1 MDGYAIDSF
10 DVGQLVPGFQ
20 PPLPPPSQAGAARD
34 HAAALAAADAG
45 MRRWHSPLAGPLLP
59 GSDAHR
65 AEACRMFRDT
75 FNPYRPAVMEWPA
88 LAPAERERIVA
99 LPIWDIAVQTEGK
112 ARLRMAA
119 YAATLAEPDMRNALA
134 LNAWEEHRHK
144 EVLSRM
150 VAAYGIALAPEAPPS
165 LPKDPEW
172 AYLVTGY
179 SECIDSFFAFGLFEL
194 ARRSGLFPQALVD
207 TFEPVMQ
214 EECRHT
220 LLFANW
226 TGWHRAR
233 LPWWRRLRFEAK
245 VAAVWAF
252 LVWERIGLARTVDA
266 GRGSRSPS
274 HKQDNNFTL
283 HGAQSVSDGDIK
295 VDRLMALCLEEN
307 ARRFA
312 GYDERL
318 LRPTTVPRLVRAALR
333 LLRPF
338 VRRG

>member
-1 MDGYAIDSF
+1 MARQTLDAF
-10 DVGQLVPGFQ
+10 DVEGLVPGFR
-20 PPLPPPSQAGAARD
+20 PPPQ
-34 HAAALAAADAG
+34 AAAIPGAAAADPAAVAAADTA
-45 MRRWHSPLAGPLLP
+45 MRHWRSTVTGPLSP

-65 AEACRMFRDT
+65 QASCQMFRDT
-75 FNPYRPAVMEWPA
+75 FNPYRPAVLDWPV
-88 LAPAERERIVA
+88 LAPAVRDRIVS

-119 YAATLAEPDMRNALA
+119 YAATLREPDMRDALA

-144 EVLSRM
+144 EVLARM
-150 VAAYGIALAPEAPPS
+150 VGAYGIALAPEPP
-165 LPKDPEW
+165 PAMPTDPEW

-194 ARRSGLFPQALVD
+194 ARRSGLFPQALAD

-214 EECRHT
+214 EECRHI

-226 TGWHRAR
+226 AGWHRAR
-233 LPWWRRLRFEAK
+233 LSLWRRARFECK

-266 GRGSRSPS
+266 GPASTA
-274 HKQDNNFTL
+274 QDHNFTL
-283 HGAQSVSDGDIK
+283 HGAQSVSGDG
-295 VDRLMALCLEEN
+295 VDLPALLALCLAEN

-312 GYDERL
+312 GYDARL
-318 LRPTTVPRLVRAALR
+318 LRPVTVPRLVRVGLR

-338 VRRG
+338 ARRSGQP

>member
-1 MDGYAIDSF
+1 MDGFAADAF
-10 DVGQLVPGFQ
+10 DVERLVPGFR
-20 PPLPPPSQAGAARD
+20 PPPRSAGPAGAQG
-34 HAAALAAADAG
+34 LAAADHA
-45 MRRWHSPLAGPLLP
+45 MRHWRSDVPGPLVP
-59 GSDAHR
+59 GSDAHLH
-65 AEACRMFRDT
+65 ASCRMFRDT
-75 FNPYRPAVMEWPA
+75 FNPYRPAVLDWPP
-88 LAPAERERIVA
+88 LAPAVRERIVA

-119 YAATLAEPDMRNALA
+119 YAATLREPAMRDALA

-144 EVLSRM
+144 EVLARM
-150 VAAYGIALAPEAPPS
+150 VAAYGIALAPEAPHAM
-165 LPKDPEW
+165 PKDAEW

-194 ARRSGLFPQALVD
+194 ARRSGLFPAELVD

-214 EECRHT
+214 EECRHI

-226 TGWHRAR
+226 AGWHRAR

-252 LVWERIGLARTVDA
+252 LAWERIGLARAVDA
-266 GRGSRSPS
+266 GGAARE
-274 HKQDNNFTL
+274 QDNSFTL
-283 HGAQSVSDGDIK
+283 HGAQSVADGGIELH
-295 VDRLMALCLEEN
+295 RLLALCLEEN
-307 ARRFA
+307 GRRFA

-318 LRPTTVPRLVRAALR
+318 LRPATVPRLARLVLR

-338 VRRG
+338 ARRR